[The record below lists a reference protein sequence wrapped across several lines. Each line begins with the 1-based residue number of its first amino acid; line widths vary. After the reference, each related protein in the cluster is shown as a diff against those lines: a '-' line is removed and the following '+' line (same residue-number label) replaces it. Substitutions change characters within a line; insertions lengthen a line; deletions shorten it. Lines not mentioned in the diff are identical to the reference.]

1 MISILLDLIE
11 EECDQILFAKIYKDY
26 QKQMWHIAVKYLKNN
41 ELAEDTMQ
49 NVFLRIARNIKTLRD
64 LKPEQVRCYVFV
76 ATRHGALDT
85 LKIEKRHQFC
95 DIDSLYDV
103 SDKLSEDNIEN
114 KISQSYIVDIIERI
128 PTKYKEVMYMRFLLG
143 VSYKDMAKILGI
155 TANNARQRV
164 LRGREKFIEI
174 YNLEMDTYGND
185 K

>member
-11 EECDQILFAKIYKDY
+11 EESDQILFENIYKEY
-26 QKQMWHIAVKYLKNN
+26 QKQMLHIAVKYLRNK
-41 ELAEDTMQ
+41 ELAEDTIQ
-49 NVFLRIARNIKTLRD
+49 NVFLRIARNIKTIRD

-95 DIDSLYDV
+95 DIDSFYDI
-103 SDKLSEDNIEN
+103 SDKLSENNIEN
-114 KISQSYIVDIIERI
+114 RISQSYIVDIIERI
-128 PTKYKEVMYMRFLLG
+128 PARYKEVMYMRFLLG
-143 VSYKDMAKILGI
+143 ISYKDMARVLGI

-174 YNLEMDTYGND
+174 YNSEMDIYGND
-185 K
+185 R